1 MSFRQNFTLYLTGFV
16 FVVGATVGVALLA
29 HARSSRESR
38 EESARMAEVAAG
50 PHVFVAAATQA
61 SSERKLE
68 LQAEAR
74 PFAEVTL
81 YAKIS
86 GYMKAIHVDKGDKVK
101 EGQLLAVVQSPEL
114 DRQFDAAAADA
125 DFKKANAERT
135 RSLAKSGF
143 VSVRDAELDTSLAHV
158 AEATK
163 ASLDMQKSYQQ
174 LRAPFSGTVTA
185 RFADPG
191 ALVQS
196 AANAQ
201 TSALPVVTIS
211 QIDRLRVYA
220 YVDQRSAA
228 DVHVGD
234 PAEVSL
240 PGGGVAAGAG
250 AIIGKVTRLASQL
263 DARTRMMLIEVD
275 LDNREGRI
283 VPGSFVSIVLTLKT
297 PPSVEVPVEALVIR
311 DRKPFVSSVTADQK
325 LKLRPVTLLSH
336 DGAHVRV
343 TSGLDVGELVA
354 LNVGES
360 VPDGSPIQPMPMLGT
375 SIHVGAGVP
384 PSAASTPGGV
394 HK

>member
-1 MSFRQNFTLYLTGFV
+1 MSFRKNIALYLTGLL
-16 FVVGATVGVALLA
+16 FVVGATGGVALLA
-29 HARSSRESR
+29 HARSSSEARETSVR
-38 EESARMAEVAAG
+38 LREVAAG
-50 PHVFVAAATQA
+50 PHVIVTAASQA
-61 SSERKLE
+61 STERKLE

-86 GYMKAIHVDKGDKVK
+86 GYMKSISVDKGDKVR
-101 EGQLLAVVQSPEL
+101 EGQLIAIIQSPEL

-125 DFKKANAERT
+125 EFKKANAERT
-135 RSLAKSGF
+135 RTLAKSGF
-143 VSVRDAELDTSLAHV
+143 VSVRDAELDTSQANV

-163 ASLDMQKSYQQ
+163 AALNMQKTYEQ

-201 TSALPVVTIS
+201 TSALPVVTIA
-211 QIDRLRVYA
+211 QIDRLRIYA

-228 DVHVGD
+228 EVHVGD
-234 PAEVSL
+234 QAEISL
-240 PGGGVAAGAG
+240 PGGGMAAGAG
-250 AIIGKVTRLASQL
+250 AIMGKVTRLSSQL

-283 VPGSFVSIVLTLKT
+283 VPGSFVAVVLTIKT

-311 DRKPFVSSVTADQK
+311 DRKPFVAGVTADRHVQ
-325 LKLRPVTLLSH
+325 LRPVTLLAH
-336 DGAHVRV
+336 DGARVRI
-343 TSGLDVGELVA
+343 TSGLKAGELVA

-360 VPDGSPIQPMPMLGT
+360 IPDGSPIQPMQQPGAATGAAVGT
-375 SIHVGAGVP
+375 GA
-384 PSAASTPGGV
+384 TPGATGGAP
-394 HK
+394 K